1 MFIVKFFLT
10 KSSLHDRCHRN
21 NFSSKRNFYAVRTI
35 EKQLFVFDCFNFEIK
50 VMKMFCKLPFLSIIF
65 IGVVIFDNK
74 IPLSF
79 AKDVSTEPT
88 EVGSTDQVEVA
99 STLKIVNQANKADLA
114 EGQINKKRRKSA
126 GSTVRF
132 NPNKRK
138 TSGRSFGA
146 PRPSFDNSKIKS
158 GIHFYP

>member
-1 MFIVKFFLT
+1 MFF
-10 KSSLHDRCHRN
+10 
-21 NFSSKRNFYAVRTI
+21 
-35 EKQLFVFDCFNFEIK
+35 
-50 VMKMFCKLPFLSIIF
+50 KLPFLTIIF
-65 IGVVIFDNK
+65 VGIVIFENK
-74 IPLSF
+74 IALSF
-79 AKDVSTEPT
+79 AKYISTEPT
-88 EVGSTDQVEVA
+88 EVDQVEMA
-99 STLKIVNQANKADLA
+99 STLEIIHQGNEADLE

-158 GIHFYP
+158 GIHF

>member
-50 VMKMFCKLPFLSIIF
+50 VMKMFCKLPFLTIIF
-65 IGVVIFDNK
+65 IGIVIFENK
-74 IPLSF
+74 TPLSF
-79 AKDVSTEPT
+79 AMDVSTKQ
-88 EVGSTDQVEVA
+88 TDVEQVEVA
-99 STLKIVNQANKADLA
+99 STLKIINQENEADLA
-114 EGQINKKRRKSA
+114 EEQINKKRRKSS
-126 GSTVRF
+126 GPGRTVRF

-138 TSGRSFGA
+138 SSGRSFGA
-146 PRPSFDNSKIKS
+146 PRSTFDNSKIKS
-158 GIHFYP
+158 GIHF

>member
-1 MFIVKFFLT
+1 
-10 KSSLHDRCHRN
+10 
-21 NFSSKRNFYAVRTI
+21 
-35 EKQLFVFDCFNFEIK
+35 
-50 VMKMFCKLPFLSIIF
+50 MFCKLPFITIIL
-65 IGVVIFDNK
+65 IGIVIFENK
-74 IPLSF
+74 TPLSF
-79 AKDVSTEPT
+79 AMDVSTIQ
-88 EVGSTDQVEVA
+88 TDVEQVEVA
-99 STLKIVNQANKADLA
+99 STLKIINQVNEADLL

-158 GIHFYP
+158 GIHF